1 MLRSPIRSKKLL
13 GGSDEPLRSPPR
25 SRQSSSSSS
34 SSGYINLLCVFVL
47 VSLSVA
53 SYKIT
58 ISAFEDMSR
67 INNLRRPLQ
76 SPPNSS
82 PTTTPPPS
90 LPSAGASF
98 PIDPKSETAFDNKSQ
113 LNLRRPSQ
121 SPISTEMP
129 TYSPT
134 VTYKPSLESF
144 PLDEVWPRRPE
155 WKEMDYHSIRED
167 LFNCDD
173 NYHDWPD
180 LQLPTEE
187 QWSYFKQVYRD
198 VVNSTYKYEDVVP
211 SSEGYSFD
219 DQHNRPPYYA
229 AKSDIAGRGLFAS
242 RFINKGEK
250 VHDGPRSSVEFPSA
264 DVFRDYIFS
273 LTRNRACDVLAWSWT
288 QIVPGSFNET
298 KIYTAFDISIL
309 MNDGYGD
316 SNVGPKTISDQK
328 KEILYALRDIKR
340 GEEILLDYDNYK
352 GYWSDVGL

>member
-1 MLRSPIRSKKLL
+1 
-13 GGSDEPLRSPPR
+13 
-25 SRQSSSSSS
+25 
-34 SSGYINLLCVFVL
+34 
-47 VSLSVA
+47 
-53 SYKIT
+53 
-58 ISAFEDMSR
+58 
-67 INNLRRPLQ
+67 
-76 SPPNSS
+76 
-82 PTTTPPPS
+82 
-90 LPSAGASF
+90 
-98 PIDPKSETAFDNKSQ
+98 
-113 LNLRRPSQ
+113 
-121 SPISTEMP
+121 MP

-219 DQHNRPPYYA
+219 DEHNRPPYYA

-328 KEILYALRDIKR
+328 KEILLLERRRAVAVASCGSISCARIIRLMKQSNKDGSATSINAAL
-340 GEEILLDYDNYK
+340 
-352 GYWSDVGL
+352 DVASVRNKIYNFPIQHFRTQ